1 MFSTFILFVCVNLS
15 PSAVEKVLTE
25 TPCLTAFELRVIGSG
40 MKKRWA
46 VGVFFAGS
54 LLGGLIGYSSRPAAA
69 RLGSEDEIT
78 LKNRRDREK
87 QVGMTAHPQ
96 KWQSLAKRVTTFSS
110 EERKGFLK
118 ELAPT
123 DRGMALEALMS
134 QAGPG
139 STSGLVTSMMDKI
152 LESWAA
158 EDFESTLSFCQKC
171 TNDGMRKYMLGQLLE
186 TLVETDPDRAIQLF
200 ARQKVEDPLFESDML
215 STLAGTRMGES
226 AAQLVDL
233 MSKFPATSEYDGA
246 IVKFSSDYDFQAAAA
261 GIMAVIKA
269 NPGKSPAVLPINL
282 MKSWAAVDPDAAHA
296 WWVKNGSFSFNSWDS
311 LLDGVEKHGDLSSAA
326 WALAKL
332 EEPGAPRQKMIT
344 DLSADQVLRIAK
356 ATPDVTAQDRFLT
369 EVVRENANPFS
380 EPFRGAISGLSSPQ
394 ARLAAFQESSKKI
407 SVTMLKYIDD
417 SEFQAWGITRQ
428 QVELIVEPK

>member
-1 MFSTFILFVCVNLS
+1 M
-15 PSAVEKVLTE
+15 PS
-25 TPCLTAFELRVIGSG
+25 LTALGLHVIASE

-46 VGVFFAGS
+46 VVIFFVGS

-69 RLGSEDEIT
+69 KLGSEDEIA
-78 LKNRRDREK
+78 LKNPRDRKK
-87 QVGMTAHPQ
+87 QADVDDHPK
-96 KWQSLAKRVTTFSS
+96 KWQSLGKRVTTFSS
-110 EERKGFLK
+110 EERASFLK
-118 ELAPT
+118 ELVPT
-123 DRGMALEALMS
+123 DRGKALDALMS
-134 QAGPG
+134 HVGPG
-139 STSGLVTSMMDKI
+139 FTSDLVTSMMDKI
-152 LESWAA
+152 LKSWAA
-158 EDFESTLSFCQKC
+158 EDFEAALSFCQKC

-200 ARQKVEDPLFESDML
+200 GQQKVEDPLFESDML

-246 IVKFSSDYDFQAAAA
+246 IVRFSSDYDFQAAAA

-282 MKSWAAVDPDAAHA
+282 MKSWAALDPDAAHA

-332 EEPGAPRQKMIT
+332 EEPGAPRQKMIAE
-344 DLSADQVLRIAK
+344 LSADQVLRIAK
-356 ATPDVTAQDRFLT
+356 ATPDVTTQDRFLT

-417 SEFQAWGITRQ
+417 SEFQAWGITRE
-428 QVELIVEPK
+428 QVKSILPQK